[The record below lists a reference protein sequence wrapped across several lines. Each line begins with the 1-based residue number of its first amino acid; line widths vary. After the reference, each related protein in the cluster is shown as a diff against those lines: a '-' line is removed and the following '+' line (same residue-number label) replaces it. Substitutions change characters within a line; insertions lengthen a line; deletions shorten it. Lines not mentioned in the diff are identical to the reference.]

1 MTTNLSTEIPG
12 NFSGS
17 FHHLTIISP
26 ESFKVIL
33 LFDLTNK
40 RFFLVR
46 KSSHNKRTLIRN
58 RNQGIR
64 RIVAVNVLGSSVMVK
79 RYWADM
85 GLPLHLCQH
94 YIPNRFFSSLTEVL
108 WLDKVPPQGPIS
120 RPDVPRSERLLLAR
134 TSEPQVDK
142 WGLFF

>member
-1 MTTNLSTEIPG
+1 
-12 NFSGS
+12 
-17 FHHLTIISP
+17 
-26 ESFKVIL
+26 
-33 LFDLTNK
+33 
-40 RFFLVR
+40 
-46 KSSHNKRTLIRN
+46 
-58 RNQGIR
+58 
-64 RIVAVNVLGSSVMVK
+64 MVK

-85 GLPLHLCQH
+85 GLPLHDVQH